1 MEEQR
6 YKSEMLQETK
16 EQTRLIEKIY
26 NNVLFFFW
34 LAISSIAV
42 SVIAIVLSKPANI
55 DETTSGEVE
64 APIVFNEPEVTAV
77 PTAVDEPRATEARAE
92 DRMGADVQAKTDYP
106 ATEAKA
112 ASKPAVD
119 AGVSASSPTAVPSS
133 LNEKSLEE
141 DPSLE

>member
-1 MEEQR
+1 MEDQR

-34 LAISSIAV
+34 LAVSSIAV
-42 SVIAIVLSKPANI
+42 SVIAIAIVLSKSANI
-55 DETTSGEVE
+55 DETSTVGVE
-64 APIVFNEPEVTAV
+64 TPNVETTAPAAV
-77 PTAVDEPRATEARAE
+77 VAADAVVEE
-92 DRMGADVQAKTDYP
+92 RMGADVQAKAESP

-119 AGVSASSPTAVPSS
+119 AGVPASSPTAVPSS

-141 DPSLE
+141 DPSLK

>member
-6 YKSEMLQETK
+6 YKSEMLQETI
-16 EQTRLIEKIY
+16 EQTRLIEKIS

-42 SVIAIVLSKPANI
+42 SVIAIAIVLSKAADI
-55 DETTSGEVE
+55 DETTSYEVE
-64 APIVFNEPEVTAV
+64 TPNVETTAPAADV
-77 PTAVDEPRATEARAE
+77 AVDAVVEE
-92 DRMGADVQAKTDYP
+92 RMGADVQAKAESP
-106 ATEAKA
+106 STEAKA

-119 AGVSASSPTAVPSS
+119 AGVPASSPTAVPSS

-141 DPSLE
+141 DPSLK

>member
-1 MEEQR
+1 MEDQR

-34 LAISSIAV
+34 LAVSSIAV
-42 SVIAIVLSKPANI
+42 SVIAIAIVLSKSANI
-55 DETTSGEVE
+55 DESSTVGVETPNVETTAPAADVAADAVVE
-64 APIVFNEPEVTAV
+64 ERI
-77 PTAVDEPRATEARAE
+77 
-92 DRMGADVQAKTDYP
+92 GADVQAKAKSP

-112 ASKPAVD
+112 ASKPDVE
-119 AGVSASSPTAVPSS
+119 AGVPASSPTAVPSS

-141 DPSLE
+141 DPSLN